1 MIPTKK
7 TKYRKLRKGV
17 SLTDITIRN
26 DTVEIVGYVNAVE
39 RLSKPLWSRNGKF
52 TEKVMSGCFGRA
64 IERNDDIKILL
75 NHDWNKELGTTK
87 NGSLELV
94 EDTIGLRAKA
104 IITDSETVEKA
115 KNGDL
120 VGWSFGFRD
129 IEVENGIDNDSGLPM
144 RNLKDIELYEVSILD
159 RTKIPAYNGTLVQ
172 CRDSEEPL
180 NISEENNETVNTID
194 ATTEETREEP
204 EVQTKVLSEDYFA
217 QYKNII
223 SEMREKMKKVE
234 EFSSAEH

>member
-1 MIPTKK
+1 
-7 TKYRKLRKGV
+7 
-17 SLTDITIRN
+17 
-26 DTVEIVGYVNAVE
+26 
-39 RLSKPLWSRNGKF
+39 
-52 TEKVMSGCFGRA
+52 MSGCFSRA

-129 IEVENGIDNDSGLPM
+129 IDVENGIDNDSGLPM

-204 EVQTKVLSEDYFA
+204 EVQTKVLSEDYFT

-223 SEMREKMKKVE
+223 SEMREKLKKVE